1 MRRILITGGGRG
13 IGAAA
18 VCKFTSLGDKVA
30 FVYRSDDAKAKA
42 LSEKQPIRG
51 QTWTD
56 GSSRCI
62 LISPARTRLQR

>member
-30 FVYRSDDAKAKA
+30 FVYRSDDARAKA
-42 LSEKQPIRG
+42 LSEKREHMP
-51 QTWTD
+51 
-56 GSSRCI
+56 
-62 LISPARTRLQR
+62 